1 MNTLSRAQTGSLPG
15 AASIAVLRAHW
26 RTLLRSPRRHALTAT
41 HHLIYQALLGRDW
54 RRGFTPPTNAR
65 KLANGGFT
73 DWGLFHAL
81 NRLHHNR
88 LELDALAPFEGL
100 ITAETLSALRTLIP
114 YQRPW
119 LLRPEQF
126 ADGAYPFDAYMTEP
140 GEGASA

>member
-15 AASIAVLRAHW
+15 AASFAALRAHW
-26 RTLLRSPRRHALTAT
+26 RTLMQSPRRHTLTAT

-88 LELDALAPFEGL
+88 LEPEALAPFDGL
-100 ITAETLSALRTLIP
+100 ITADTLAALRSLIP
-114 YQRPW
+114 YRRPW
-119 LLRPEQF
+119 LLRPEHF
-126 ADGAYPFDAYMTEP
+126 ADGAFPFDAYET
-140 GEGASA
+140 GADSEAAA